1 MPSAISEDHHHLYG
15 ASRKEKLWMKSE
27 EVVQVM
33 GIRPTLEVEEENEN
47 AAAAAA
53 PAAAEEASYES
64 SNCPKPIVACDCP
77 NRCQPFQFLPM
88 HQGIMITLH
97 RQQQQQQQQHHHR
110 VDMDNAA
117 GNTTVNRSHAASNEI
132 NDDATIPNNALLRSS
147 STSDHH
153 PPTTTTTTTTTTSTT
168 TSTTCP
174 RLEIYP
180 QKDANLIQFHPNIY
194 IPEVLLEY
202 PDHLIKYGGGGK
214 KT

>member
-1 MPSAISEDHHHLYG
+1 MPSTISEDHHHLYG

-53 PAAAEEASYES
+53 PAAADEASYES
-64 SNCPKPIVACDCP
+64 GNCPKPIVACDCP

-97 RQQQQQQQQHHHR
+97 RQQQQQQQQQHHHR

-153 PPTTTTTTTTTTSTT
+153 PPTTTTTTTTSTT
-168 TSTTCP
+168 TSATCP

>member
-1 MPSAISEDHHHLYG
+1 VKITVIFILGIEE
-15 ASRKEKLWMKSE
+15 RE
-27 EVVQVM
+27 EVMGDEEEEVM
-33 GIRPTLEVEEENEN
+33 GIRPTLEEEHEN
-47 AAAAAA
+47 AAVAAA
-53 PAAAEEASYES
+53 PTAAEEASYES

-153 PPTTTTTTTTTTSTT
+153 PPTTTTTTTTSTT
-168 TSTTCP
+168 TSATCP